1 MKHKF
6 FLLAGLMTALAIPQS
21 VRAYDF
27 CAISPSGHGLF
38 YNIVNGEASVT
49 YQYSGSNPGYSI
61 YLSGDVEIPSS
72 VTRNNIVYSVT
83 SIGNSAFYNC
93 SGITS
98 ITIPSSVSSIGE
110 NAFEG
115 CNGLTTTNYSGSI
128 TGWCNIDFGNSTSN
142 PIYRSNNLFISGIEV
157 TNLIIP
163 DSVTE
168 IKPYAFY
175 FCRSLISVS
184 IPNTVTSIGDHAFY
198 VCSNLATIT
207 IPDMLSSIGNYAF
220 MYCQSLT
227 TITFGNNLSFIGEK
241 AFYACNGLEEINC
254 LSLVPPTFGS
264 NAFGNI
270 ATTIPVHIPCGRT
283 ALYQSQWS
291 FFSNFIEPTFPS
303 IILHSMDS
311 VMGQAIIHTGPSCD
325 SVTEI
330 EAEANYGYHFTSWSD
345 GVIDNPRTIIL
356 TQDTSFF
363 AYFAKNQ
370 YSLAV
375 LCNDSNLGSVSGSGI
390 YDYLDTVE
398 VSAVANDH
406 YYFVQWDDGNTQNP
420 RHYIVSGDDIIMAT
434 FAIDSHIV
442 VLQVNNIAGGT
453 VIGAGN
459 YAYGTP
465 ATVSAM
471 PYSGYCF
478 SHWDN
483 GSTYNPYTFAVL
495 EDTELTADFY
505 AIGEPY
511 QDTITIYDTLY
522 VYVHDTLIFI
532 DTLWLHDTI
541 YIHDTIHVDIGEAVI
556 INAKVYQ
563 HNGQIVVDGAEGNTV
578 TLYDLSGR
586 MLATKHDEYMPIWL
600 DVPASG
606 TYMVKIG
613 DYPARRVV
621 VIK

>member
-1 MKHKF
+1 MKYTITF
-6 FLLAGLMTALAIPQS
+6 FSVIMMALAIPQS
-21 VRAYDF
+21 VKAYDF
-27 CAISPSGHGLF
+27 SAISPSGHELF

-49 YQYSGSNPGYSI
+49 CQYSSNNPGYSI

-72 VTRNNIVYSVT
+72 VTRNNIVYPVT
-83 SIGNSAFYNC
+83 SIGKNAFYYC

-98 ITIPSSVSSIGE
+98 IAIPSSVTDIGE
-110 NAFEG
+110 DAFIG
-115 CNGLTTTNYSGSI
+115 CSALIKTNYAGTI
-128 TGWCNIDFGNSTSN
+128 ADWCNINFSSAASN
-142 PIYRSNNLFISGIEV
+142 PIHRSHNLYINDIGMI
-157 TNLIIP
+157 NLIIP
-163 DSVTE
+163 DGITE

-175 FCRSLISVS
+175 DCDSLNTITFPIS
-184 IPNTVTSIGDHAFY
+184 IMNIGDHAFFGSNNLTY
-198 VCSNLATIT
+198 VT
-207 IPDMLSSIGNYAF
+207 IPNMVTIIGDYAF
-220 MYCQSLT
+220 MYC
-227 TITFGNNLSFIGEK
+227 NNLTSITIGESVSIIGEK
-241 AFYACNGLEEINC
+241 AFYACSGLEEINC
-254 LSLVPPTFGS
+254 LSLAPPTLGS
-264 NAFGNI
+264 NAFNYV

-283 ALYQSQWS
+283 ALYQSQWT
-291 FFSNFIEPTFPS
+291 FFSNFIEPTLPS

-311 VMGQAIIHTGPSCD
+311 IMGQAIIHTGPSCD

-330 EAEANYGYHFTSWSD
+330 EAVANYGYHFNMWSD

-406 YYFVQWDDGNTQNP
+406 YHFVQWDDGNTQNP

-434 FAIDSHIV
+434 FAIDSHVV

-613 DYPARRVV
+613 DYPAHRVV